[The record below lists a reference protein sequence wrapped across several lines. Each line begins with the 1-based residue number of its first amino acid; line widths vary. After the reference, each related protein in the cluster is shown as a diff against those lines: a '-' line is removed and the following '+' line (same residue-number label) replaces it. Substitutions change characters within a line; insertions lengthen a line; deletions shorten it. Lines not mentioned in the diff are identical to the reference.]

1 MSKSVTVDEAITRG
15 HRMVNYPVMLI
26 MVGTFS
32 ICFYLGVREILSWW
46 IFPVGFLLA
55 FSLAWLYWSIM
66 ITRWRL
72 WAFENVRNVHQLKKR
87 AVQENLIWPDGSIF
101 EKTEIRSSKSQRKLS
116 SLQKK
121 LDHHDPFADD
131 LRVPNETVV
140 YYSKSKLYTEIAVY
154 VCLVASGIYFLIDGS
169 HIFVSI
175 MSLLGLY
182 GIYDGYKKI
191 VNIKP
196 QIVLN
201 NDGIGTI
208 STAFFA
214 WTDIENEEIKISGS
228 GNNTRFYLTY
238 DYPGGSER
246 LQIEN
251 LTLNHRELDKL
262 LIVYRG
268 RNTMRADLS

>member
-1 MSKSVTVDEAITRG
+1 
-15 HRMVNYPVMLI
+15 MVNYPVVLI

-32 ICFYLGVREILSWW
+32 ICFYLGVKEILSWW

-101 EKTEIRSSKSQRKLS
+101 EKTEIRSSKSQMQLT
-116 SLQKK
+116 SLEKK
-121 LDHHDPFADD
+121 LDHHDSFADD

-140 YYSKSKLYTEIAVY
+140 YYSKSKLYTEIAVC
-154 VCLVASGIYFLIDGS
+154 VCLVASGIYFLIDGT

-191 VNIKP
+191 VNTKP
-196 QIVLN
+196 QIVVN

-208 STAFFA
+208 DTAFFEWA
-214 WTDIENEEIKISGS
+214 DIENEEIKISGS

-251 LTLNHRELDKL
+251 FTLNHREINKL

-268 RNTMRADLS
+268 RNTMRMGRN